1 MTIEK
6 IKENLNGNLGNKV
19 RITFNV
25 GRNKIEEFDAILKE
39 TYRFIFVVET
49 KNENKS
55 FTYSDV
61 LTKTVELHFDW
72 NYTIYDKF

>member
-6 IKENLNGNLGNKV
+6 IKENLTENLGNKV

-25 GRNKIEEFDAILKE
+25 GRNKIEEFEAVLKE

-49 KNENKS
+49 ENENKS
-55 FTYSDV
+55 FSYSDV
-61 LTKTVELHFDW
+61 LTKTVELHFE
-72 NYTIYDKF
+72 

>member
-6 IKENLNGNLGNKV
+6 IKENLNENLGNKV

-25 GRNKIEEFDAILKE
+25 GRNKIEEFDAVLKE

-49 KNENKS
+49 ENENKS

-61 LTKTVELHFDW
+61 LTKTVELHFD
-72 NYTIYDKF
+72 

>member
-6 IKENLNGNLGNKV
+6 IKENLTDNIGNKV
-19 RITFNV
+19 RVTFNV
-25 GRNKIEEFDAILKE
+25 GRNKIEEFDAVLKE

-49 KNENKS
+49 ENENKS

-61 LTKTVELHFDW
+61 LTKTVELHFE
-72 NYTIYDKF
+72 

>member
-6 IKENLNGNLGNKV
+6 IKENLNENLGNKV

-25 GRNKIEEFDAILKE
+25 GRNKIEEFEAILKE

-49 KNENKS
+49 ETENKS

-61 LTKTVELHFDW
+61 LTKTVELHFD
-72 NYTIYDKF
+72 